1 MKHLIPT
8 LAGLVTMVLLSGIYY
23 EGIMGGVPT
32 GDCMNAEPNIAV
44 GLLAN
49 VLYVALMAYII
60 CLTNT
65 TSAKTGALHGAVVA
79 LTANGF
85 LNLLIL
91 AMFDI
96 PMADTAMVLQD
107 IVVNLP
113 IGAAAGA
120 TIAWVY
126 GRRQ

>member
-1 MKHLIPT
+1 
-8 LAGLVTMVLLSGIYY
+8 
-23 EGIMGGVPT
+23 
-32 GDCMNAEPNIAV
+32 MNAEPNMAV

-49 VLYVALMAYII
+49 VLYVSLMAYII
-60 CLTNT
+60 SLTNT

-107 IVVNLP
+107 IAVNLP